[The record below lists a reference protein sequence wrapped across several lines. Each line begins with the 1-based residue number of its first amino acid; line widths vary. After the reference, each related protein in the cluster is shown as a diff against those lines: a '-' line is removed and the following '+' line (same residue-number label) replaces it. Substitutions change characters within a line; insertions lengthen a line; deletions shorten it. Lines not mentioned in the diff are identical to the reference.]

1 VKTLLCLTLLIGT
14 TAAQASSSID
24 PARSFSWG
32 ANIGWVDWHPS
43 AVHGAQV
50 SEFICAGSLYSAN
63 IGWIHLGN
71 GHPASG
77 IRYRNDSG
85 TDYGV
90 NQDGY
95 GNLRGLAWAANAGW
109 IQFEEQ
115 GAPKVDLQTGRLTG
129 LAYGANVGWIQLGNA
144 SFGVRVATIAPGAD
158 TDGDGIPDAW
168 ERAWAGNLTQFNATS
183 DSDGDGQSDLEEYL
197 ADTAP
202 LDPAD
207 ALRIVDFSVGKD
219 HGLAKITWPARPTR
233 LYRVQSRRDL
243 SLGEQWTDLEGAARF
258 FPESASFSVPASA
271 PSQLFRVQALR
282 PLAP

>member
-1 VKTLLCLTLLIGT
+1 VKTLLCLSLLIGT
-14 TAAQASSSID
+14 AAAQASSSID

-50 SEFICAGSLYSAN
+50 SEFICAGYLYSAN
-63 IGWIHLGN
+63 LGWIHLGN

-90 NQDGY
+90 NHDGH
-95 GNLRGLAWAANAGW
+95 GNLRGLAWSANAGW
-109 IQFEEQ
+109 IQFENQ
-115 GAPKVDLQTGRLTG
+115 GAAKVDLQTGRVTG
-129 LAYGANVGWIQLGNA
+129 LAYGANVGWIQLDNA
-144 SFGVRVATIAPGAD
+144 SLGVRVATIAPGAD

-183 DSDGDGQSDLEEYL
+183 DSDGDGQSDREEYL
-197 ADTAP
+197 ADTNP
-202 LDPAD
+202 LNSAD
-207 ALRIVDFSVGKD
+207 ALRIVDFSVGQ
-219 HGLAKITWPARPTR
+219 GTAEITWLARPTR
-233 LYRVQSRRDL
+233 LYRVQSRPDF
-243 SLGEQWTDLEGAARF
+243 SLGEQWTDLNEGTAQF
-258 FPESASFSVPASA
+258 FPEAASLTVPASA